1 MIYKM
6 PVIKR
11 YPKTNNRSLKPF
23 NAADELLL
31 NKARSLRV
39 QQMKTALLNDRFG
52 YLTCHL
58 AAEKP
63 LVVIDHKSQEKA
75 IRLNL
80 KNNGIVLNEQY
91 FLSPLD
97 NFPESLDLALV
108 QIPKSLNLFKLYLH
122 KIHQASHGNTVVLCG
137 FMTKY
142 FSRQMLK
149 TAEKFFE
156 SVEQSRAQKKAR
168 LLILKGPKQTEN
180 IKLLETIRWNGL
192 ELQQYLGVFSSG
204 RIDHATKFLLERFSP
219 RPNEQKILDL
229 ASGNGIIA
237 AHIQQTFEKNRWPL
251 PELHLTD
258 DAFLAVESSK
268 LNLPQPHCHHHFSDD
283 LSIFEDGYFDLIIT
297 NPPFHFGHEINTEI
311 SMNLFTQVSQK
322 LKPGGRFVLVFNR
335 HLVQYRTLLKRLFK
349 ETNLLADSPKFT
361 VWECRK

>member
-1 MIYKM
+1 M
-6 PVIKR
+6 PAIQR
-11 YPKTNNRSLKPF
+11 YPKTKNRSLQPY

-31 NKARSLRV
+31 SRAKELMHDRSV
-39 QQMKTALLNDRFG
+39 TALVNDRFG

-58 AAEKP
+58 ADQKP

-80 KNNGIVLNEQY
+80 KNNGLVLDEHH

-97 NFPESLDLALV
+97 NFPESLDLALIKV
-108 QIPKSLNLFKLYLH
+108 PKSMDLFQLYLQQV
-122 KIHQASHGNTVVLCG
+122 HQSSYEHTVVLCG

-156 SVEQSRAQKKAR
+156 SVEQTLARKKAR
-168 LLILKGPKQTEN
+168 LLILKRPKPAGKIDLT
-180 IKLLETIRWNGL
+180 ETIRWNGL
-192 ELQQYLGVFSSG
+192 ELKQYPGVFSSG
-204 RIDHATKFLLERFSP
+204 RIDHATRFLLEHFKP
-219 RPNEQKILDL
+219 ANDEQKILDL

-237 AHIQQTFEKNRWPL
+237 AHIQRIFEKNRWPL

-268 LNLPQPHCHHHFSDD
+268 LNLPHPHCHHHFSDD

-349 ETNLLADSPKFT
+349 EVILLADSPKFM
-361 VWECRK
+361 VLECRK